1 MVKNAATVGRSGPH
15 DFILVRASAIVMLAY
30 AIFMIV
36 FLATTPEL
44 TYAIWSDLFSAV
56 WVKVFTLIALI
67 SLTAHAW
74 IGLWQVLTDYVKPA
88 GTRLFLQFFL
98 NIIAIAYLLTG
109 AVVLWGV

>member
-1 MVKNAATVGRSGPH
+1 MVRNAATVGRSGPH
-15 DFILVRASAIVMLAY
+15 DFILVRVTALVMLAY
-30 AIFMIV
+30 AIFMV
-36 FLATTPEL
+36 TFLATTADL
-44 TYAIWSDLFSAV
+44 SYAIWRDLFSAI
-56 WVKVFTLIALI
+56 WVKVFTLLALI

-98 NIIAIAYLLTG
+98 NITAIAYLLIG